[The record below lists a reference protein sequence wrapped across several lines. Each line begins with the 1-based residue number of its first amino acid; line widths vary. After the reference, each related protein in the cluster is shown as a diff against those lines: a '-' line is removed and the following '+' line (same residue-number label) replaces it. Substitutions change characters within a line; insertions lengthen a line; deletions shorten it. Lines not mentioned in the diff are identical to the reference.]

1 MAKYL
6 AAVDVGTGS
15 ARAGIFD
22 AVGGMSGRA
31 ERPIALRMARA
42 DHAEQDSGDIWRAC
56 CEAVRAALAAS
67 GIAPDEVAGISFDAT
82 CSIVVRGPSGAPVGV
97 ALDAPDGG
105 DHWDTIVWLD
115 HRAKA
120 EAAECTASGHKVI
133 DHVGGVM
140 SPEMAIPKLM
150 WLKRR
155 LPEAWARA
163 GMIFDLTDFLT
174 WKATGSLARSQCT
187 LTAKWT
193 YFAHERVGWQRDF
206 LAAMGIGDL
215 FDRAALPEVA
225 RPIGAD
231 LGPLTAE
238 AAAELGLTPRT
249 RVAAGLVDAHAGAL
263 GVLGHV
269 AGDRAEA
276 ERHAALIAGT
286 SSCVMVFSRAPR
298 VTPSTWGPHLGVAL
312 PGLWMNEGGQS
323 VSGALLDHICRI
335 WGGGADPVPALHAR
349 ICARVAELRAAE
361 GWDLAG
367 RLHVVPDFHGNR
379 SPLADPLALG
389 VISGLSMDASF
400 DGLCRLYWRT
410 SVAVALGLRHILE
423 RLGDG
428 GYVIETLNVAGG
440 HTRNPLLMEL
450 YADVTGR
457 RVVAPSAPDAVLLG
471 TAMAA
476 SVAAG
481 IHPDLAVAGRAMYR
495 GGAVRS
501 PNPAAAARFERDWRV
516 FRAMH
521 RHRAEIDSLLAEG
534 PG

>member
-22 AVGGMSGRA
+22 TAGRLLARA

-42 DHAEQDSGDIWRAC
+42 DFAEQDSEDIWRAC
-56 CEAVRAALAAS
+56 GEATRAALAAS
-67 GIAPDEVAGISFDAT
+67 SVPAEEVAGISFDAT
-82 CSIVVRGPSGAPVGV
+82 CSIVVRDRSSLPIGVSTTAPP
-97 ALDAPDGG
+97 DAPDR
-105 DHWDTIVWLD
+105 WDTIVWLD
-115 HRAKA
+115 HRAKE
-120 EAAECTASGHKVI
+120 EAAECTASRHAVI
-133 DHVGGVM
+133 DHLGGVM

-155 LPEAWARA
+155 MPAAWARA

-174 WKATGSLARSQCT
+174 WKATGGLARSQCT
-187 LTAKWT
+187 LTTKWT
-193 YFAHERVGWQRDF
+193 YQAHEKSGWRRDF
-206 LAAMGIGDL
+206 FAAMGLGDI
-215 FDRAALPEVA
+215 FERAALPEAA
-225 RPIGAD
+225 RPVGAD
-231 LGPLTAE
+231 LGPLTAT
-238 AAAELGLTPRT
+238 AAGALGLPPST

-263 GVLGHV
+263 GVLGHLD
-269 AGDRAEA
+269 GAEV
-276 ERHAALIAGT
+276 EREAALIAGT
-286 SSCVMVFSRAPR
+286 SSCVMVFSRRPR
-298 VTPSTWGPHLGVAL
+298 MTPSTWGPHFGVAL
-312 PGLWMNEGGQS
+312 PDLWMNEGGQS

-335 WGGGADPVPALHAR
+335 WGGGADAGPPLHAR
-349 ICARVAELRAAE
+349 ICARIAELRAAE

-423 RLGDG
+423 RLAESGHR
-428 GYVIETLNVAGG
+428 IETLNITGG
-440 HTRNPLLMEL
+440 HARNPLLMEL
-450 YADVTGR
+450 YADATGC

-481 IHPDLAVAGRAMYR
+481 AHPDLAAAGRAMHQPGTIR
-495 GGAVRS
+495 L
-501 PNPAAAARFERDWRV
+501 PNPAATARFERDWRV

-521 RHRAEIDSLLAEG
+521 RHRAEIDALLTEA
-534 PG
+534 